1 MLMHVFTVWL
11 GGAYRVVISSYANFH
26 KALIENNKITSKR
39 SDVGLPGWRK
49 EIFAVRPGIA
59 RHILWK
65 DAKKAR
71 QQTATFL
78 NNEGMGRT
86 VMEPH
91 VLNEADKFIQF
102 FIEPRL
108 ESGEGL
114 DTITPLSL
122 AATNILV
129 NTLTGNSYD
138 YDDPKAHDHLNLIHE
153 EHKHNVTFAASI
165 PFTKWIPGDPFHSA
179 EAERNYSETFK
190 KILSNFDNIV
200 AKRRRELQD
209 GCSPNLMLDH
219 MLLQYRPE
227 LGDQERF
234 DANVGS
240 MIQQMYAGSTASG
253 SYLCWALLYLS
264 VYPHMQ
270 ERLHNEIDEVIGEDS
285 VPEYSLREK
294 LPYADAFVLETFR
307 HSECIHVLSPRTTE
321 SELVIDGQVLPA
333 GVELMFNL
341 DSVYNDPDIFDN
353 VHEFNPERFLTGDVT
368 KKKACI
374 EAAFGLGR
382 RKCIAIPLGKM
393 EVFLILLR
401 IMQQFSVTYE
411 GDTKPPL
418 INMGGINS
426 KPYPHRIVFTRR
438 NKEIRK

>member
-1 MLMHVFTVWL
+1 
-11 GGAYRVVISSYANFH
+11 
-26 KALIENNKITSKR
+26 
-39 SDVGLPGWRK
+39 
-49 EIFAVRPGIA
+49 
-59 RHILWK
+59 
-65 DAKKAR
+65 
-71 QQTATFL
+71 
-78 NNEGMGRT
+78 
-86 VMEPH
+86 MEPH

-234 DANVGS
+234 GKYCICIDKFHHLFQLQRRANNISVS
-240 MIQQMYAGSTASG
+240 NYIISEICQSFSPF
-253 SYLCWALLYLS
+253 SSLFLSPSFSFFLISLYL
-264 VYPHMQ
+264 M
-270 ERLHNEIDEVIGEDS
+270 
-285 VPEYSLREK
+285 
-294 LPYADAFVLETFR
+294 
-307 HSECIHVLSPRTTE
+307 
-321 SELVIDGQVLPA
+321 
-333 GVELMFNL
+333 
-341 DSVYNDPDIFDN
+341 
-353 VHEFNPERFLTGDVT
+353 
-368 KKKACI
+368 
-374 EAAFGLGR
+374 
-382 RKCIAIPLGKM
+382 
-393 EVFLILLR
+393 VFLLSIFLFVCLS
-401 IMQQFSVTYE
+401 SVCLSVCLS
-411 GDTKPPL
+411 D
-418 INMGGINS
+418 
-426 KPYPHRIVFTRR
+426 
-438 NKEIRK
+438 